1 MTLWIK
7 TLLNRMFGAPDSKH
21 SITNTLLAC
30 IISSLIMTAV
40 LVLSINF
47 LLSQEKAGQEL
58 QMSLE
63 EYGDALKEVL
73 SVPLWMYD
81 RETIGV
87 IGKTYLLNQ
96 SVIEISIKNKK
107 GDVLFHSKKQKG
119 SPDISGTYDIFYAD
133 KPIGL
138 VRISMSLEYYKAIQ
152 MSLFRSN
159 SIMILVMISIL
170 FFVIIVL
177 LQRLIRNPI
186 QRFIKM
192 TDAFAAGSRNA
203 FDEHVAYVEF
213 QPLIHVLKAM
223 GDKITLQMQSIR
235 EMNRDLE
242 ERVHLRTSEL
252 YETNVQLK
260 EAKEA
265 AESANQ
271 SKSIFL
277 ANMSHELRSPL
288 TAILGFA
295 RVMTR
300 SSTFPKEHLENAG
313 IIIRSGEHLLTL
325 INQVL
330 DLSKIEAG
338 RTTLNE
344 NSFDLHSLLDDT
356 EDMFRMRAEDRHL
369 QLTFERTPDVPQY
382 VKTDE
387 VKLRQVLINLLN
399 NAVKFTTE
407 GGIVVRVRGE
417 ITEESLLT
425 SHFSLHFEVEDTGPG
440 IAPDE
445 LDRLFEAFA
454 QTKTGR
460 QSQEGTGLGLAISR
474 KFVHLMGG
482 DMTVKSEPGRGS
494 VFSFSIRAEKAE
506 SADVRMIQTDRHV
519 IALEP
524 GQPRYRILI
533 VDDNAINR
541 QLLVKLLNPFGFEI
555 REAEN
560 GRKAVE
566 TWEQWEPHLIWMD
579 MRMPVMN
586 GYEATGKIKETVKG
600 QATVVIALT
609 ASAFEEEKSL
619 VMSAGCD
626 DFLRKPYKEA
636 VIFEAMEK
644 HLGIRFIR
652 EEDAPEPK
660 HKPTDEKLVSDA
672 VKALPRQLLTELEQA
687 SVRGDTMAVE
697 SLIGQIRPLD
707 APLADFLKTLA
718 DNFDYDQILELVKS

>member
-1 MTLWIK
+1 
-7 TLLNRMFGAPDSKH
+7 MFGAPDPKH
-21 SITNTLLAC
+21 SITNTLLAS
-30 IISSLIMTAV
+30 IISSLIMIAV

-107 GDVLFHSKKQKG
+107 GVVLFHSKKQKG
-119 SPDISGTYDIFYAD
+119 SPDISGTYNIFYAD
-133 KPIGL
+133 KPIGV
-138 VRISMSLEYYKAIQ
+138 VRISMSLEYYKSIQ

-177 LQRLIRNPI
+177 LQRLIRSPI
-186 QRFIKM
+186 QRFIGM
-192 TDAFAAGSRNA
+192 TDAFAAGNRNA

-213 QPLIHVLKAM
+213 QPLVHVLKAM

-288 TAILGFA
+288 TAIIGFA
-295 RVMTR
+295 QVMSR
-300 SSTFPKEHLENAG
+300 SRTLPEEHLENAG
-313 IIIRSGEHLLTL
+313 IIARSGEHLLTL

-330 DLSKIEAG
+330 DLSKIDAG
-338 RTTLNE
+338 RITLNE
-344 NSFDLHSLLDDT
+344 SSFDLHRLLDDT
-356 EDMFRMRAEDRHL
+356 EDMFRMRAEDKQL
-369 QLTFERTPDVPQY
+369 QLLFDRSPDIPRY
-382 VKTDE
+382 IKTDE

-399 NAVKFTTE
+399 NALKFTKE
-407 GGIVVRVRGE
+407 GGIAVKVRS
-417 ITEESLLT
+417 EESDTSLFSLLT
-425 SHFSLHFEVEDTGPG
+425 LHFEIEDTGPG
-440 IAPDE
+440 IAPEE
-445 LDRLFEAFA
+445 LEKLFEAFV

-474 KFVHLMGG
+474 KFVNLMCG

-506 SADVRMIQTDRHV
+506 SADVIMIQPDRHV

-541 QLLVKLLNPFGFEI
+541 QLLVKILNPLGFDI
-555 REAEN
+555 SEAEN
-560 GRKAVE
+560 GKEAVE
-566 TWEQWEPHLIWMD
+566 IWEQREPHLIWMD
-579 MRMPVMN
+579 MRMPVMD
-586 GYEATGKIKETVKG
+586 GYEATRKIKETVKG
-600 QATVVIALT
+600 QTTVVIALT

-636 VIFEAMEK
+636 DIFEAMEK
-644 HLGIRFIR
+644 HLGIRFVR
-652 EEDAPEPK
+652 EEDAPESQK
-660 HKPTDEKLVSDA
+660 AEHKQMDEKLISDA
-672 VKALPRQLLTELEQA
+672 VKVLPLQMLTELEQA
-687 SVRGDTMAVE
+687 SVRGDTMAIE
-697 SLIGQIRPLD
+697 SLIAQIRPLN

-718 DNFDYDQILELVKS
+718 DNFDYGRIFELVIKKV